1 LLQRSAV
8 TTNNPQ
14 ADQSE
19 HPGKESFMTKATRV
33 LCSLF
38 VALIWAVPLPAQA
51 QTYVDMFDFVDAKGC
66 CPSYPGVLAQGRD
79 GNIYGTTQNGGTN
92 TFGTFFVVN
101 PSTGLAKLYDF
112 DGTHGQY
119 PQAGLAMGFDGNFYG
134 TTYLGGTTPSL
145 GVLFKLTP
153 GGSLTV
159 LHNFANSTDGAYPR
173 QPPIPAPD
181 GNLYGITG
189 NGTNYYIYRVTPSGT
204 FTPVATPPGYSYAP
218 LLLATDGKLYGVT
231 NYGGTYNGGTVFQL
245 TLGKT
250 PKVKIIYSF
259 GVTPST
265 GFNPTG
271 ALMQASDGKLY
282 GTTPNGGNASGG
294 VLFQVTTAG
303 GYKVLHNFAAAA
315 PATDGYGPVAGL
327 VQGSDG
333 FLYGVNPNGGSAG
346 FGTLFKI
353 NTSGS
358 IFQVLHNFDGIS
370 GANPTSTPI
379 LHTNGKIYGMTM
391 SGGAFH
397 QGVFYSFDNGLK
409 PFASLFVISS
419 GKVGSSVDI
428 LGQGFSNA
436 TGVKFGTGPGTF
448 AAANDTYMTA
458 LVATGST
465 TGHVTVLEP
474 GGNLVSPQTFKVI
487 PTISGFNPPSGPV
500 GTSVVITGTSFLQT
514 TLVKFGGVK
523 ATVVTINSDTQIT
536 ATVPTGAVTGKVV
549 VATKGGT
556 ATSAATFTVTP

>member
-1 LLQRSAV
+1 
-8 TTNNPQ
+8 
-14 ADQSE
+14 
-19 HPGKESFMTKATRV
+19 MTKTTRV
-33 LCSLF
+33 LCGTFL
-38 VALIWAVPLPAQA
+38 ALILAATIPAHA
-51 QTYVDMFDFVDAKGC
+51 QTYVDMFDFVDANGC

-119 PQAGLAMGFDGNFYG
+119 PQSGLAMGFDGNFYG
-134 TTYLGGTTPSL
+134 TTYLGGTTPST
-145 GVLFKLTP
+145 GVLFKITP
-153 GGSLTV
+153 GASLAV
-159 LHNFANSTDGAYPR
+159 LHNFANTTDGAYPR
-173 QPPIPAPD
+173 QPPVPAPD

-189 NGTNYYIYRVTPSGT
+189 NGTNYFIYRVSPSGT

-271 ALMQASDGKLY
+271 GLMQASDGKLY
-282 GTTPNGGNASGG
+282 GTTPNGGSSSGG
-294 VLFQVTTAG
+294 VLYQVTTAG

-315 PATDGYGPVAGL
+315 PASDGYGSVAGL

-333 FLYGVNPNGGSAG
+333 FLYGVNPNGGTAG

-353 NTSGS
+353 NNTGS
-358 IFQVLHNFDGIS
+358 IFQVLHNFDGVS

-379 LHTNGKIYGMTM
+379 LATNGKIYGMTM

-409 PFASLFVISS
+409 PFSSLFVAWS
-419 GKVGSSVDI
+419 GKVGSSVDV

-448 AAANDTYMTA
+448 VTANDTYMTA
-458 LVATGST
+458 TVATGAT

-474 GGNLVSPQTFKVI
+474 GGNLASPQTFKVI
-487 PTISGFNPPSGPV
+487 PVISGFNPPSGQV

-514 TLVKFGGVK
+514 TLVKFGLAK
-523 ATVVTINSDTQIT
+523 ATVFTVNSDTQIT
-536 ATVPTGAVTGKVV
+536 AIVPIGATTGKIAVT
-549 VATKGGT
+549 TKGGT
-556 ATSAATFTVTP
+556 ATSASIFTVLP